1 MSFGET
7 EEETFITL
15 VPYKDL
21 KINVQM
27 LFYVTASW
35 TPTQIKDDAFA
46 DPILS

>member
-7 EEETFITL
+7 EEEMFIAL

-21 KINVQM
+21 KINIQM
-27 LFYVTASW
+27 LVFVTVSW